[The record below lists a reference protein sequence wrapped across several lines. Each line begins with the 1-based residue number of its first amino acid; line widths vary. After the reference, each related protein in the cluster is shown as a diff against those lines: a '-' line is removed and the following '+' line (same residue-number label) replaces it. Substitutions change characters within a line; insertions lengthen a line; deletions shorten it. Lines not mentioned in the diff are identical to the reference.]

1 MATVYIPTLLQ
12 RFTQGTKQVD
22 VEARNVRQLV
32 YRLEELYPGIQE
44 GLLEDG
50 DILPNMCVAVDG
62 DVSQLGLLEPLEDDS
77 EVHFV
82 PAIGGGSIVR
92 GGNHG

>member
-1 MATVYIPTLLQ
+1 MQ
-12 RFTQGTKQVD
+12 
-22 VEARNVRQLV
+22 ARNVRQLV
-32 YRLEELYPGIQE
+32 NRLEELYPGIQD

-92 GGNHG
+92 GGNYG

>member
-12 RFTQGTKQVD
+12 KFTKGAKQVE
-22 VEARNVRQLV
+22 VQARNVRQLV
-32 YRLEELYPGIQE
+32 ICLEEMYPGIRD

-50 DILPNMCVAVDG
+50 DILPSICVAVDG

-82 PAIGGGSIVR
+82 PAIGGGARSQ
-92 GGNHG
+92 GGKHG